1 MSLMKNERAIIMS
14 MWDKMASQAEAIG
27 TETLERLF
35 CSYPQTK
42 TYFPHFDLHHGSQ
55 QLRAHGS
62 KILAAIGDAV
72 KNIDNLSGA
81 LTKLSELHA
90 YILRVDPVNFKLLS
104 HCLLVTLAARFPAD
118 FTAEVHEAWDKFMSI
133 LSSVLT
139 EKYR

>member
-14 MWDKMASQAEAIG
+14 MWEKMAAQAEPIG

-55 QLRAHGS
+55 QLRAHGF
-62 KILAAIGDAV
+62 KIMTAVGDAV
-72 KNIDNLSGA
+72 KSIDNLSSA

-104 HCLLVTLAARFPAD
+104 HCLLVTMAARFPAD
-118 FTAEVHEAWDKFMSI
+118 FTPEVHEAWDKFMSI
-133 LSSVLT
+133 LSSILT